1 MQISWQV
8 KNEHKSF
15 FNSTSVYSQMHIY
28 TQERLILNIIV
39 WGGYCMIVQSFLKK
53 VDECA
58 TIQIY
63 IYIGRTS
70 QMYLVLI
77 YKLMF
82 CKIIHFALPKCHLNL
97 DQHEYKL
104 LQLSSSASQCD
115 TWVNMH
121 SILLI
126 CISVIHEIQKY
137 IGIFEKICTVWK
149 PKVLFGESVVDFF
162 I

>member
-1 MQISWQV
+1 MGWIVHDS
-8 KNEHKSF
+8 S
-15 FNSTSVYSQMHIY
+15 I
-28 TQERLILNIIV
+28 ILK
-39 WGGYCMIVQSFLKK
+39 KK

-121 SILLI
+121 SILPI
-126 CISVIHEIQKY
+126 CICVIHEIQMY
-137 IGIFEKICTVWK
+137 IGLFEKICTVWK
-149 PKVLFGESVVDFF
+149 PKVLFGESLAVVDLFHQIVRNCCWGKRDLERPPKTKIF
-162 I
+162 IIMD

>member
-1 MQISWQV
+1 MVRDSA
-8 KNEHKSF
+8 
-15 FNSTSVYSQMHIY
+15 
-28 TQERLILNIIV
+28 II
-39 WGGYCMIVQSFLKK
+39 FKKK
-53 VDECA
+53 VNECA
-58 TIQIY
+58 IIQKY
-63 IYIGRTS
+63 V
-70 QMYLVLI
+70 LV
-77 YKLMF
+77 
-82 CKIIHFALPKCHLNL
+82 ARRLNL